1 MRRTKTLSHLHSQ
14 KDITPGWKTNNY
26 SLWRP
31 KAKGSM
37 TTKKKKEISTPEAV
51 MYVWRS
57 MGTTEKIAF
66 MTESW
71 LHRYKGFE

>member
-1 MRRTKTLSHLHSQ
+1 
-14 KDITPGWKTNNY
+14 
-26 SLWRP
+26 
-31 KAKGSM
+31 M